1 MAVARLSSAAPAAT
15 SSSAPA
21 ASRPTTSP
29 ALPLGDG
36 DLSVFFPAGTRD
48 SNAAAAYT
56 RAFEIFA
63 ADRDRLKYRDQW
75 DVLLQRRSLRAALDQ
90 IASGTLCRSCDFLP
104 FLPDDL
110 SRSTKFPY
118 LLDTQEL
125 ARLLAARAGRELAA
139 NQREP
144 ALATARTLMA
154 FGRHLRASALVLTQ
168 EVQGIA
174 IERLAMSSFRK
185 VYGPKADAATSAK
198 LNVVARLLDGAQEFV
213 ADAVTSH
220 SAKGESGFPED
231 LAWLRSPV
239 SVLRCEAILNMAQAA
254 LPPSVLVKPTP
265 DIDLSSF
272 LQKLSQATTASKVQI
287 RREEV
292 EARIQWPRKGVRG
305 EVTAADVRRLREALA
320 PVAQSDPEPRVRVL
334 AQRLL
339 DALVEPKP
347 LPLPPPPVRPT
358 TATRTI
364 PPPPRPPRLPA
375 PGR

>member
-1 MAVARLSSAAPAAT
+1 MAVARLSSAAPA
-15 SSSAPA
+15 
-21 ASRPTTSP
+21 TTSATAP
-29 ALPLGDG
+29 TALLGDG

-125 ARLLAARAGRELAA
+125 ARLLAARADRELTA
-139 NQREP
+139 NQRES

-168 EVQGIA
+168 EVQGVA
-174 IERLAMSSFRK
+174 IERLAVSWFRK
-185 VYGPKADAATSAK
+185 AYGPKADAATSAK

-239 SVLRCEAILNMAQAA
+239 SVLRCEAILNMAQAT

-265 DIDLSSF
+265 GIDLSSF
-272 LQKLSQATTASKVQI
+272 LQKISQATTASKVQI
-287 RREEV
+287 RRDEV

-320 PVAQSDPEPRVRVL
+320 PIAQSDPEPRVRVL

-339 DALVEPKP
+339 DALVEPK
-347 LPLPPPPVRPT
+347 PLPPPPVRPT